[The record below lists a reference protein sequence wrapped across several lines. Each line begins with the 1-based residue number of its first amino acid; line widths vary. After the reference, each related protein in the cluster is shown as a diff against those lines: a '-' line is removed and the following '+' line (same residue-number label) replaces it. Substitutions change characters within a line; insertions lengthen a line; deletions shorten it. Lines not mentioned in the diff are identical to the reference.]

1 MSALGTGDVA
11 LLLAA
16 GAGAGAINA
25 AAGGGSLLSFPALI
39 ATGLSPLAANVTN
52 LVALVPGYLAGTGA
66 YRRELSGQSARLRG
80 LAITAAA
87 GAAAGTAILLLTP
100 AGVFSAIVPFLV
112 LLACALLA
120 AQPRLRAVMVRRQ
133 GHAGH
138 APPAALHAAIGLT
151 CIYGGYFGAG
161 LGIVLLAVLGTL
173 LHEDLQRLNALKGAL
188 SFVVGVVAAVAVA
201 VFGPVHWDAALIVGA
216 ASVVGGY
223 GGATVARRLDPAVLR
238 WSIVIFGVAV
248 AVWLALR

>member
-52 LVALVPGYLAGTGA
+52 
-66 YRRELSGQSARLRG
+66 
-80 LAITAAA
+80 
-87 GAAAGTAILLLTP
+87 
-100 AGVFSAIVPFLV
+100 
-112 LLACALLA
+112 LA

-223 GGATVARRLDPAVLR
+223 AGATLARRLDPAVLR